1 LIQGLYEEETSLR
14 QHNPGMNILRTAT
27 ALLLTLLMGCT
38 ALPDQAESRS
48 GEVLIIYSG
57 NALGELKPCGCDKEE
72 DQGGIERRM
81 GYLKQVKEPN
91 TLLVDLGD
99 NFKGSTRQGKLKAQT
114 MMKALAQMNYD
125 AITLGDKDLLY
136 GNGFLSGISD
146 IPWVAANL
154 KLEKLS
160 LPPAR
165 IKVLANGLKVFVT
178 AVADPDLF
186 YASSDSNVKL
196 SDPLAALQ
204 QQIDN
209 ARKNESPD
217 LVVVLTHMPRDKGMK
232 FLDLPGIDVVING
245 HIENDTDLIDM
256 APVEKAGN
264 IFVQPGPLGQ
274 KMGELRVHINP
285 EGEKRF
291 QQKMVRLGSKA
302 PTDPEMTQLYGEY
315 NAEVEELFMATLA
328 AKRTQKQSRVY
339 ATDQTCLTCHAEEHA
354 LWSKTGHGRAYAELE
369 EVNKSFDPEC
379 LTCHTTG
386 FGKPGGFISEID
398 TPELKNVQCEMC
410 HGARLEHSQNPQGG
424 FAAEANAACSK
435 CHVKKHSP
443 KFNFGRY
450 WPRIRH

>member
-1 LIQGLYEEETSLR
+1 MR
-14 QHNPGMNILRTAT
+14 QHNRNMTLLKAAT
-27 ALLLTLLMGCT
+27 GILLTLLMSCT
-38 ALPDQAESRS
+38 ALPDRVESRS

-81 GYLKQVKEPN
+81 SYLKQILPQEAN

-114 MMKALAQMNYD
+114 MMQALARMNYD

-136 GNGFLSGISD
+136 GNGFLNGIQN

-154 KLEKLS
+154 QLEGLT
-160 LPPAR
+160 LPPSR
-165 IKVLANGLKVFVT
+165 IKVLPNGLKVFIT

-196 SDPLAALQ
+196 SDPVAALQ
-204 QQIDN
+204 QLD
-209 ARKNESPD
+209 AVRTSESPD

-232 FLDLPGIDVVING
+232 FLEVAGVDIVING
-245 HIENDTDLIDM
+245 HIETDNDIIDM
-256 APVEKAGN
+256 VPVEKAGK
-264 IFVQPGPLGQ
+264 IFVAPGPLGQ
-274 KMGELRVHINP
+274 KMGELRVRINSN
-285 EGEKRF
+285 GEKTF

-302 PTDPEMTQLYGEY
+302 QMDPEMTQLYDAY
-315 NAEVEELFMATLA
+315 NAEVEELFMATLS
-328 AKRTQKQSRVY
+328 AKRKQKQNQVY
-339 ATDQTCLTCHAEEHA
+339 ATEQTCLTCHAKEHA
-354 LWSKTGHGRAYAELE
+354 LWSKTGHSRAYAALE

-379 LTCHTTG
+379 LACHTTG

-398 TPELKNVQCEMC
+398 TANLKNVQCEMC
-410 HGARLEHSQNPQGG
+410 HGASLEHIQNPKKG
-424 FAAEANAACSK
+424 FKEDARTACGK

-443 KFNFGRY
+443 KFNFSQY

>member
-1 LIQGLYEEETSLR
+1 MRPLHRNSKYLRITAGLI
-14 QHNPGMNILRTAT
+14 GMLV
-27 ALLLTLLMGCT
+27 MSCT
-38 ALPDQAESRS
+38 ALPDRTESRS
-48 GEVLIIYSG
+48 GEVLIVYTG

-81 GYLKQVKEPN
+81 GYLKLIQEPN

-114 MMKALAQMNYD
+114 MMKALARMNYD

-136 GNGFLSGISD
+136 GNGFFKGIQN

-154 KLEKLS
+154 QLEGLTLTPSRTKT
-160 LPPAR
+160 
-165 IKVLANGLKVFVT
+165 LANGLKVFVT

-186 YASSDSNVKL
+186 YASSDSNIKL
-196 SDPLAALQ
+196 SDPLKALQ

-209 ARKNESPD
+209 ARKSESPD
-217 LVVVLTHMPRDKGMK
+217 LVVVLTHMRRDQGLK
-232 FLDLPGIDVVING
+232 FLEVAGIDVVING
-245 HIENDTDLIDM
+245 HIEKDSDLIDM
-256 APVEKAGN
+256 IPVQRTGK

-274 KMGELRVHINP
+274 KMGELRVRVYP
-285 EGEKRF
+285 DGKKTY

-302 PTDPEMTQLYGEY
+302 PIDPEMTQLYDAY

-328 AKRTQKQSRVY
+328 AKRQQKQNRVY
-339 ATDQTCLTCHAEEHA
+339 ATDQTCLTCHSKTHDI
-354 LWSKTGHGRAYAELE
+354 WSKTGHSRAYAALQ

-379 LTCHTTG
+379 LICHTTG

-398 TPELKNVQCEMC
+398 TPDLKNVQCEMC
-410 HGARLEHSQNPQGG
+410 HGARLEHTQNPQGG
-424 FAAEANAACSK
+424 FAKEANAACGK

-443 KFNFGRY
+443 KFNFSQY

>member
-1 LIQGLYEEETSLR
+1 
-14 QHNPGMNILRTAT
+14 MIL
-27 ALLLTLLMGCT
+27 LVTLLISCT
-38 ALPDQAESRS
+38 ALPDQPKSRS

-81 GYLKQVKEPN
+81 SYLKQVIPQEPN

-99 NFKGSTRQGKLKAQT
+99 NFKGSTRQGKLKSQT
-114 MMKALAQMNYD
+114 MMQALGRMNYD

-136 GNGFLSGISD
+136 GNGFLSGISN

-154 KLEKLS
+154 QLEELT
-160 LPPAR
+160 LPPSR
-165 IKVLANGLKVFVT
+165 NKVLANGLKVFIT

-196 SDPLAALQ
+196 SDPVAALQ
-204 QQIDN
+204 QQIDS
-209 ARKNESPD
+209 ARKNDSPD
-217 LVVVLTHMPRDKGMK
+217 LIVVLTHMPRDKGIK
-232 FLDLPGIDVVING
+232 FLEVPGVDIVING
-245 HIENDTDLIDM
+245 HIESDSDSIDM
-256 APVEKAGN
+256 TPVERNGK

-274 KMGELRVHINP
+274 KMGELRVRINP
-285 EGEKRF
+285 DGEKSF

-302 PTDPEMTQLYGEY
+302 PMDPEMTQLYDAY

-328 AKRTQKQSRVY
+328 AKRKQKQNRVY
-339 ATDQTCLTCHAEEHA
+339 ATDQTCLTCHAREYG
-354 LWSKTGHGRAYAELE
+354 LWSKTGHSRAYAALE

-379 LTCHTTG
+379 LACHTTG
-386 FGKPGGFISEID
+386 FEKPGGFISEID
-398 TPELKNVQCEMC
+398 TPKLKNVQCEMC
-410 HGARLEHSQNPQGG
+410 HGVRLEHTQNPQGG
-424 FAAEANAACSK
+424 FAKEARAACVK

-443 KFNFGRY
+443 KFNFSQY

>member
-1 LIQGLYEEETSLR
+1 MR
-14 QHNPGMNILRTAT
+14 QHNRNMKFLRTAIG
-27 ALLLTLLMGCT
+27 LLLTLLMGCT
-38 ALPDQAESRS
+38 PLPDQAEPRS
-48 GEVLIIYSG
+48 GEILIVYSG

-81 GYLKQVKEPN
+81 SYLKQVIPQESN

-114 MMKALAQMNYD
+114 MMKALARMNYD

-136 GNGFLSGISD
+136 GNEFLNSIQN

-154 KLEKLS
+154 QLEGLT
-160 LPPAR
+160 LPPSR
-165 IKVLANGLKVFVT
+165 TKVLANGLKVFIT

-186 YASSDSNVKL
+186 YASSDSNVTL

-204 QQIDN
+204 RELDT
-209 ARKNESPD
+209 ARKSESPD
-217 LVVVLTHMPRDKGMK
+217 LVVVLTHMPRGKGMK
-232 FLDLPGIDVVING
+232 FLDLPGVDVVING
-245 HIENDTDLIDM
+245 HIEKDSDVIDM
-256 APVEKAGN
+256 VPVEKVGK

-274 KMGELRVHINP
+274 KMGELLVRIHP
-285 EGEKRF
+285 DGEKTY

-302 PTDPEMTQLYGEY
+302 PMDPEMTQLYDAY

-328 AKRTQKQSRVY
+328 AKRKQKQNRVY
-339 ATDQTCLTCHAEEHA
+339 ATDQTCLTCHATDHD
-354 LWSKTGHGRAYAELE
+354 LWSKTGHSRAYAALE

-379 LTCHTTG
+379 LACHTTG

-398 TPELKNVQCEMC
+398 TPGLKNVQCEMC
-410 HGARLEHSQNPQGG
+410 HGARLEHTQNPRGG
-424 FAAEANAACSK
+424 FAEEAKAACGT

-443 KFNFGRY
+443 NFNFSRY

>member
-1 LIQGLYEEETSLR
+1 MTLLKAVTGI
-14 QHNPGMNILRTAT
+14 
-27 ALLLTLLMGCT
+27 LLTLLMGCT
-38 ALPDQAESRS
+38 ALPDRVESRS

-81 GYLKQVKEPN
+81 SYLKQILPQEAN

-114 MMKALAQMNYD
+114 MMQALARMNYD

-136 GNGFLSGISD
+136 GNGFLNGIQN

-154 KLEKLS
+154 QLEGLT
-160 LPPAR
+160 LPPSR
-165 IKVLANGLKVFVT
+165 IKVLSNGLKVFIT

-196 SDPLAALQ
+196 SDPVAVLQ
-204 QQIDN
+204 QQLD
-209 ARKNESPD
+209 AVRTSESPD
-217 LVVVLTHMPRDKGMK
+217 LVVALTHMPRDKGMK
-232 FLDLPGIDVVING
+232 FLEVAGVDIVING
-245 HIENDTDLIDM
+245 HIETDNDIIDM
-256 APVEKAGN
+256 VPVEKAGK
-264 IFVQPGPLGQ
+264 IFVAPGPLGQ
-274 KMGELRVHINP
+274 KMGELRVHINSN
-285 EGEKRF
+285 GEKTF

-302 PTDPEMTQLYGEY
+302 PMDPEMTLLYDAY
-315 NAEVEELFMATLA
+315 NAEVEELFMATLS
-328 AKRTQKQSRVY
+328 AKRKQKQNQVY
-339 ATDQTCLTCHAEEHA
+339 ATEQTCLTCHAKEHA
-354 LWSKTGHGRAYAELE
+354 LWSKTGHSRAYAALE

-379 LTCHTTG
+379 LACHTTG

-398 TPELKNVQCEMC
+398 TANLKNVQCEMC
-410 HGARLEHSQNPQGG
+410 HGARLEHIQNPKKG
-424 FAAEANAACSK
+424 FKEDARTACGK

-443 KFNFGRY
+443 KFNFSQY

>member
-1 LIQGLYEEETSLR
+1 MR
-14 QHNPGMNILRTAT
+14 QHNRNMKILRTAIG
-27 ALLLTLLMGCT
+27 LLLTLLMGCT
-38 ALPDQAESRS
+38 PLPDQAEPRS
-48 GEVLIIYSG
+48 GEILIVYSG

-81 GYLKQVKEPN
+81 SYLKQVIPQESN

-114 MMKALAQMNYD
+114 MMQALARMNYD

-136 GNGFLSGISD
+136 GNGFLNSLQN

-154 KLEKLS
+154 QLEGLA
-160 LPPAR
+160 LPPSR
-165 IKVLANGLKVFVT
+165 TKVLANGLKVFIT

-186 YASSDSNVKL
+186 YASSDSNVTL

-204 QQIDN
+204 RELDT
-209 ARKNESPD
+209 ARKSESPD
-217 LVVVLTHMPRDKGMK
+217 LVVVLTHMPRGKGMK
-232 FLDLPGIDVVING
+232 FLDLPGVDVVING
-245 HIENDTDLIDM
+245 HIEKDSDVIDM
-256 APVEKAGN
+256 VPVEKVGK

-274 KMGELRVHINP
+274 KMGELLVRIHP
-285 EGEKRF
+285 DGEKTY

-302 PTDPEMTQLYGEY
+302 PMDPEMTQLYDAY

-328 AKRTQKQSRVY
+328 AKRKQKQNRVY
-339 ATDQTCLTCHAEEHA
+339 ATDQTCLTCHTTDHD
-354 LWSKTGHGRAYAELE
+354 LWSKTGHSRAYAALE

-379 LTCHTTG
+379 LACHTTG

-398 TPELKNVQCEMC
+398 TPGLKNVQCEMC
-410 HGARLEHSQNPQGG
+410 HGARLKHTQNPRGG
-424 FAAEANAACSK
+424 FAEEAKAACGT

-443 KFNFGRY
+443 KFNFSRY
-450 WPRIRH
+450 WLRIRH

>member
-1 LIQGLYEEETSLR
+1 
-14 QHNPGMNILRTAT
+14 MKILRTAT
-27 ALLLTLLMGCT
+27 GLILTVWIGCA
-38 ALPDQAESRS
+38 ALPDQTESRS
-48 GEVLIIYSG
+48 GEVFIIYSG

-81 GYLKQVKEPN
+81 SYLKQILPQESN

-114 MMKALAQMNYD
+114 MMNALARMNYD

-136 GNGFLSGISD
+136 GNGFLNSLQN

-154 KLEKLS
+154 QLEGLT
-160 LPPAR
+160 LPPSR
-165 IKVLANGLKVFVT
+165 TKVLANGLKVFVT

-204 QQIDN
+204 QQIDTV
-209 ARKNESPD
+209 RKSDSPD
-217 LVVVLTHMPRDKGMK
+217 LIVVLTHMPRDKGMK
-232 FLDLPGIDVVING
+232 FLDVPGVDIVING
-245 HIENDTDLIDM
+245 HIEKDSDIIDM
-256 APVEKAGN
+256 TPVQKAGK

-285 EGEKRF
+285 DGEKTY

-302 PTDPEMTQLYGEY
+302 PMDPEMTQLYDAY
-315 NAEVEELFMATLA
+315 NTEVEELFMATLA
-328 AKRTQKQSRVY
+328 AKRKQKQNQVY
-339 ATDQTCLTCHAEEHA
+339 ATEQTCLTCHAKEHD
-354 LWSKTGHGRAYAELE
+354 LWSKTGHSRAYAALE
-369 EVNKSFDPEC
+369 EANKSFDPEC
-379 LTCHTTG
+379 LACHTTG
-386 FGKPGGFISEID
+386 FEKPGGFISEID
-398 TPELKNVQCEMC
+398 TPKLKNVQCEMC
-410 HGARLEHSQNPQGG
+410 HGARLEHAQNPQGG
-424 FAAEANAACSK
+424 FAGDAKAACGK

-443 KFNFGRY
+443 KFNFSQY

>member
-1 LIQGLYEEETSLR
+1 LR
-14 QHNPGMNILRTAT
+14 QHNRNMTLLKAVTGI
-27 ALLLTLLMGCT
+27 LLTLLMGCT
-38 ALPDQAESRS
+38 ALPDRVESRS

-81 GYLKQVKEPN
+81 SYLKQILPQEAN

-114 MMKALAQMNYD
+114 MMQALARMNYD

-136 GNGFLSGISD
+136 GNGFLNGIQN

-154 KLEKLS
+154 QLEGLT
-160 LPPAR
+160 LPPSR
-165 IKVLANGLKVFVT
+165 IKVLPNGLKVFIT

-196 SDPLAALQ
+196 SDPVAALQ
-204 QQIDN
+204 QQLD
-209 ARKNESPD
+209 AVRTSESPD

-232 FLDLPGIDVVING
+232 FLEVAGVDIVING
-245 HIENDTDLIDM
+245 HIETDNDIIDM
-256 APVEKAGN
+256 VPVEKAGK
-264 IFVQPGPLGQ
+264 IFVAPGPLGQ
-274 KMGELRVHINP
+274 KMGELRVRINSN
-285 EGEKRF
+285 GEKTF

-302 PTDPEMTQLYGEY
+302 QMDPEMTQLYDAY
-315 NAEVEELFMATLA
+315 NAEVEELFMATLS
-328 AKRTQKQSRVY
+328 AKRKQKQNQVY
-339 ATDQTCLTCHAEEHA
+339 ATEQTCLTCHAKEHA
-354 LWSKTGHGRAYAELE
+354 LWSKTGHSRAYAALE

-379 LTCHTTG
+379 LACHTTG

-398 TPELKNVQCEMC
+398 TANLKNVQCEMC
-410 HGARLEHSQNPQGG
+410 HGARLEHIQNPKKG
-424 FAAEANAACSK
+424 FKEDARTACGK

-443 KFNFGRY
+443 KFNFSQY

>member
-1 LIQGLYEEETSLR
+1 MR
-14 QHNPGMNILRTAT
+14 QHNRNMKFLRTAIG
-27 ALLLTLLMGCT
+27 LLLTLLMGCT
-38 ALPDQAESRS
+38 PLPDQAESRS
-48 GEVLIIYSG
+48 GEILIVYSG

-81 GYLKQVKEPN
+81 SYLKQVIPQESN

-114 MMKALAQMNYD
+114 MMKALARMNYD

-136 GNGFLSGISD
+136 GNGFLNSLQN

-154 KLEKLS
+154 QLEGLT
-160 LPPAR
+160 LPPSR
-165 IKVLANGLKVFVT
+165 TKVLANGLKVFIT

-186 YASSDSNVKL
+186 YASSDSNATL

-204 QQIDN
+204 RELDT
-209 ARKNESPD
+209 ARKSESPD
-217 LVVVLTHMPRDKGMK
+217 LVVVLTHMPRGKGMK
-232 FLDLPGIDVVING
+232 FLDLPGVDVVING
-245 HIENDTDLIDM
+245 HIEKDSDVIDM
-256 APVEKAGN
+256 VPVEKVGK

-274 KMGELRVHINP
+274 KMGELLVRIHP
-285 EGEKRF
+285 DGEKTY
-291 QQKMVRLGSKA
+291 QQKMVRLDSKA
-302 PTDPEMTQLYGEY
+302 PMDPEMTQLYDAY

-328 AKRTQKQSRVY
+328 AKRKQKQNRVY
-339 ATDQTCLTCHAEEHA
+339 ATDQTCLTCHAKDHD
-354 LWSKTGHGRAYAELE
+354 LWSKTGHSRAYAALE

-379 LTCHTTG
+379 LACHTTG

-398 TPELKNVQCEMC
+398 TPGLKNVQCEMC
-410 HGARLEHSQNPQGG
+410 HGARLEHTQNPRGG
-424 FAAEANAACSK
+424 FAEEAKAACGT

-443 KFNFGRY
+443 KFNFSRY

>member
-1 LIQGLYEEETSLR
+1 
-14 QHNPGMNILRTAT
+14 MNTMI
-27 ALLLTLLMGCT
+27 
-38 ALPDQAESRS
+38 
-48 GEVLIIYSG
+48 GEMSII
-57 NALGELKPCGCDKEE
+57 PI
-72 DQGGIERRM
+72 GGIERRM
-81 GYLKQVKEPN
+81 GYLKLIQEPN

-114 MMKALAQMNYD
+114 MMKALARMNYD

-136 GNGFLSGISD
+136 GNGFFEGIQN

-154 KLEKLS
+154 QLEGLT
-160 LPPAR
+160 LPPSR
-165 IKVLANGLKVFVT
+165 TKTLANGLKVFVT

-186 YASSDSNVKL
+186 YASSDSNIKL

-209 ARKNESPD
+209 ARKSESPD
-217 LVVVLTHMPRDKGMK
+217 LVVVLTHMTRDQGMK
-232 FLDLPGIDVVING
+232 FLEVAGIDVVING
-245 HIENDTDLIDM
+245 HIEKDSDLIDM
-256 APVEKAGN
+256 IPVQRTGK

-274 KMGELRVHINP
+274 KMGELRVRVYP
-285 EGEKRF
+285 DGKKTY
-291 QQKMVRLGSKA
+291 QQKMVPLGSKA
-302 PTDPEMTQLYGEY
+302 PIDPEMTQLYDAY

-328 AKRTQKQSRVY
+328 AKRQQKQNRVY
-339 ATDQTCLTCHAEEHA
+339 ATDQTCLTCHSKTHDI
-354 LWSKTGHGRAYAELE
+354 WSKTGHGRAYAALQ

-379 LTCHTTG
+379 LICHTTG

-410 HGARLEHSQNPQGG
+410 HGARLEHTQNPQGG
-424 FAAEANAACSK
+424 FAKEANAACGK

-443 KFNFGRY
+443 KFNFSQY